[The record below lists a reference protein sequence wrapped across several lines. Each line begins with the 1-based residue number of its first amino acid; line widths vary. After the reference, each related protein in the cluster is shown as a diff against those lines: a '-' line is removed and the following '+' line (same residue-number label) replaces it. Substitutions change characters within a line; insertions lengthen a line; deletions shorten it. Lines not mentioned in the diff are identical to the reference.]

1 MLEFK
6 NVTTK
11 EDIKELKENSAFT
24 FENVYIGSETL
35 DQIYELLHDQFNVL
49 SDKDIEIYKFSGFDL
64 KEAFPEISDDYS
76 DDIILVSIP
85 LEAFVSIGGASM
97 VKMQI
102 GARWLDDI
110 VDNLI

>member
-6 NVTTK
+6 DVTTK
-11 EDIKELKENSAFT
+11 DEIKELKENSAFT
-24 FENVYIGSETL
+24 FEGIVVDSETL
-35 DQIYELLHDQFNVL
+35 DQIYELLHNQFNVL

-64 KEAFPEISDDYS
+64 KEAFPEISDYPN
-76 DDIILVSIP
+76 DIILVSIP
-85 LEAFVSIGGASM
+85 LEAFVNVGRASI
-97 VKMQI
+97 VKLQI